1 PVARFGA
8 WYDDKIIFSNCYQME
23 SRETL
28 EKSVDVTL
36 RAVESKCETV
46 GEAFVSVMTSP
57 DVEKRHVD
65 LVAPPGLLEMI
76 MSGDYNKAIARVRE
90 LG

>member
-1 PVARFGA
+1 MPGTVQKRVALVAFIVPSFETGIGTVARFGA

-23 SRETL
+23 SRESL
-28 EKSVDVTL
+28 EKSVNVTL

-65 LVAPPGLLEMI
+65 LV
-76 MSGDYNKAIARVRE
+76 
-90 LG
+90 